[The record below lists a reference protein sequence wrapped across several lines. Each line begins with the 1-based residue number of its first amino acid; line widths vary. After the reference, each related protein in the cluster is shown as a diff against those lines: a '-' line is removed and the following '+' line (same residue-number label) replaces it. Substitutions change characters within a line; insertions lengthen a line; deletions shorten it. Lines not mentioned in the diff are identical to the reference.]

1 MHSDPFRTNRVDY
14 ATHLF
19 LLVVVLAIAAVTGCS
34 SDPTP
39 SSLGTPDT
47 GAPTMDAALTT
58 DAADAGSANDAGSTT
73 SDASEGGAQGNVAVQ
88 ILAFNDFHGNLEPP
102 TGSSGVVTV
111 PIDDPLVGTLGADAG
126 VTTNADAGTAQVPAG
141 GASYLAAHVKKLRAT
156 QPNTMV
162 VSAGDVIGASPFI
175 SNLFRDE
182 PAILVMNALG
192 LDFDGVGNHEFD
204 RGLAELV
211 RLAMPGCSLGDCD
224 GGAMY
229 AGAKFQLLAANVQND
244 QTNMTVFPPYAI
256 KEIGGIKVGVI
267 GLTLEGTPSVT
278 VETAIRGL
286 SFKDEVETVNAL
298 VPRLRTEG
306 VSAIVVLVHQ
316 GGFQDAT
323 GTVDTCRGMTGEILP
338 IAEGLDPAV
347 DVIVSAHTHAFY
359 DCTMNGRLLTSA
371 SSFGRVVTNIDLTI
385 DPAAKKVVT
394 KAAKNIVVSR
404 DIAPDTDVES
414 LIATY
419 QTRSA
424 PLANRV
430 VGHIPSDITKSTT
443 GRPSCET
450 PLGDVIADAQLAAT
464 KAAGLGSA
472 AIAFMNP
479 GGIRTDLVYAPSGTE
494 GAGVVTYGEAFAVQ
508 PFSNNVVTVTLTG
521 AQIKTVLE
529 QQFSAGVAR
538 ILQVSSGFTYAYT
551 WNATAKT
558 GTIDAASIKL
568 DGTPIDMAA
577 TYRVTMNSFL
587 AGGGDGFAVFKDG
600 TDRLSG
606 GFDLDALVDYLG
618 KNDPTA
624 PPASDRITG
633 NGCAP

>member
-19 LLVVVLAIAAVTGCS
+19 AFITALIAAVLAGCS
-34 SDPTP
+34 SDPSP
-39 SSLGTPDT
+39 GGQGTPDT
-47 GAPTMDAALTT
+47 GSP
-58 DAADAGSANDAGSTT
+58 GVDAGSTN
-73 SDASEGGAQGNVAVQ
+73 DASEPGTGDAAPGGGASGHVSVQ

-102 TGSSGVVTV
+102 TGSGALVTV
-111 PIDDPLVGTLGADAG
+111 PIDDPVVGTVGPDAG
-126 VTTNADAGTAQVPAG
+126 VTTNADAGTAQLPAG
-141 GASYLAAHVKKLRAT
+141 GASYLAAHVKKLRAM
-156 QPNTMV
+156 QPNTLV
-162 VSAGDVIGASPFI
+162 VSAGDLIGASPFI

-211 RLAMPGCSLGDCD
+211 RLSVPGCSLGDCD
-224 GGAMY
+224 AGTTY
-229 AGAKFQLLAANVQND
+229 PGAKFQFLAANVEND
-244 QTNMTVFPPYAI
+244 QTNMTVFPPYAV
-256 KEIGGIKVGVI
+256 KEIGGVKVGVI
-267 GLTLEGTPSVT
+267 GLTLEATPSVT

-298 VPRLRTEG
+298 VPRLLSEG

-338 IAEGLDPAV
+338 IAAALDPAV

-371 SSFGRVVTNIDLTI
+371 SSFGRVVTKIDLTI

-394 KAAKNIVVSR
+394 KGAKNIVVSR
-404 DIAPDTDVES
+404 DIAPEPEVES

-419 QTRSA
+419 QARSA

-450 PLGDVIADAQLAAT
+450 QLGDVIADAQLAAT
-464 KAAGLGSA
+464 KAAGVGSA
-472 AIAFMNP
+472 VIAFMNP
-479 GGIRTDLVYAPSGTE
+479 GGIRTDLVYAASGTE
-494 GAGVVTYGEAFAVQ
+494 GNGVVTYGETFAVQ
-508 PFSNNVVTVTLTG
+508 PFSNNLVTVTLTG

-538 ILQVSSGFTYAYT
+538 ILQVSAGFTYGYT
-551 WNATAKT
+551 WNAGTKT

-568 DGTPIDMAA
+568 NGMPLDMSA
-577 TYRVTMNSFL
+577 TYRVTMNGFL

-618 KNDPTA
+618 KNDPIV
-624 PPASDRITG
+624 PPAGDRITG